1 MNQINSL
8 IIEGNLVKDCEIVET
23 VKGFKVGKMTITINR
38 WSKNANGEETIEV
51 SYFDIEMY
59 GVMIEK
65 LVDKCKKGVGVRV
78 VGRLKQERWKDETGK
93 NHSKVVIVCEHIEFK
108 STKE

>member
-23 VKGFKVGKMTITINR
+23 VKGFKVGKMIIVANR
-38 WSKNANGEETIEV
+38 FIKNANGEVTVEV
-51 SYFDIEMY
+51 SYFDIEMC
-59 GVMIEK
+59 GVMAEK
-65 LVDKCKKGVGVRV
+65 LADKCKKGIGVCV

-93 NHSKVVIVCEHIEFK
+93 NHSKVVVICEHIEFK
-108 STKE
+108 PTK